1 MTEPLRIDCSH
12 AGGTTPI
19 FVGSGALAQCAGRLT
34 DWWQGR
40 TLFLVSS
47 QTVAELHMA
56 RVAALAFTARK
67 VIKLVV
73 PDGEQAK
80 SLAQAA
86 GLWREM
92 LETGGKRDSRVLALG
107 GGSVGDLAGFVA
119 GTFLRGI
126 QYLQVPTT
134 LLAQVDASIGG
145 KTAID
150 LPQAKNSV
158 GLFYHPHA
166 VVSDIDLLLTLPPGE
181 LRAGL
186 FEVLKAGVVLSPEL
200 FERLEGALDALLRYD
215 ADELCTVV
223 AAAAEVKVRLVERD
237 PDERDQR
244 RLLNFGH
251 TLAHAIET
259 VQGYSGLRH
268 GEAVGY
274 GMLFALRLACTRGLG
289 TELAGRVHALILR
302 LGLPE
307 LRGVERDP
315 LLLAMARDKKA
326 RESGLVWVLPT
337 ALGQGETV
345 SRIPAAE
352 VERELEGFLA
362 DPLSPP

>member
-1 MTEPLRIDCSH
+1 VSEPLRIDLTH
-12 AGGTTPI
+12 PGGTTPI
-19 FVGSGALAQCAGRLT
+19 FVGSGALAQCASRLT

-67 VIKLVV
+67 LIKLVV

-80 SLAQAA
+80 SLQQAA

-92 LETGGKRDSRVLALG
+92 IETGGKRDSRLLALG

-134 LLAQVDASIGG
+134 LLAQVDAAIGG

-158 GLFYHPHA
+158 GLFHHPHA
-166 VVSDIDLLLTLPPGE
+166 VVADIDLLQTLPPGE

-186 FEVLKAGVVLSPEL
+186 FEVVKAGAVLSSEL
-200 FERLEGALDALLRYD
+200 FERLEGTLDAVLRYD
-215 ADELCTVV
+215 TEELSTVV
-223 AAAAEVKVRLVERD
+223 AAAVEAKVRLVERD
-237 PDERDQR
+237 PEERDQR

-274 GMLFALRLACTRGLG
+274 GMLFALRLACARGLA
-289 TELAGRVHALILR
+289 TDTARRVHALILR

-307 LRGVERDP
+307 LRPVEP
-315 LLLAMARDKKA
+315 GALLLAMARDKKV

-337 ALGQGETV
+337 ALGRGEMV
-345 SRIPAAE
+345 GRIPALE
-352 VERELEGFLA
+352 VERALERFLA
-362 DPLSPP
+362 DPLVAP